1 MKNVLKSIDTY
12 QQNITEQKS
21 ISFSEK
27 EFISLCDAFMNGLY
41 SARKNGAIV
50 GGLTVGMLAVG
61 FKGYNMFK
69 KFREKKYLVVL
80 NADNHFTARSKEI
93 TVFIKAKDV
102 EEAEKK
108 VKDIINK
115 EFNSEYTLDKIHE
128 I

>member
-1 MKNVLKSIDTY
+1 
-12 QQNITEQKS
+12 
-21 ISFSEK
+21 
-27 EFISLCDAFMNGLY
+27 
-41 SARKNGAIV
+41 
-50 GGLTVGMLAVG
+50 
-61 FKGYNMFK
+61 MFK